1 MKKIF
6 SVILLALTLL
16 WANNIYAAEDHV
28 ILENYQDFMS
38 RDQYDQ
44 LNEDLAQIQENYD
57 VNIYF
62 IYDTSIDDSDN
73 GVKTYADEFLASHS
87 YNSNNVAIV
96 MSSSYY
102 YVAAN
107 GDGANEVIKRDEA
120 VFDRFYSRASMLSS
134 SDPNAF
140 FEGITNAYQYVLE
153 LINAKTYQSDAPVS
167 KEKALVNDFS
177 NIMSDD
183 EEERLNRKLQ
193 KIKNKYGFDAV
204 VVTTDSFN
212 GMSAR
217 DYADDFYDYSQYSKD
232 GILFVLNMTERTWYV
247 STKGKGIDY
256 FTDYGI
262 DAIFEEMAEDLSDG
276 KYYDAF
282 VIYADKVEKYVVN
295 GMQGNVVDVGNEEK
309 SFGVFNVMI
318 SAIVGAISSLITSLS
333 LRGRMK
339 NVSRQHFARNYI
351 VSDTFDINGAS
362 DMLVNRHVSRTR
374 RPRRDDSIGRGSG
387 PSHMGGGSKVHT
399 SSSGSSHGGHGGHF

>member
-62 IYDTSIDDSDN
+62 IYDTSIDDSDD

-87 YNSNNVAIV
+87 FNSNNVAIV

-167 KEKALVNDFS
+167 K
-177 NIMSDD
+177 
-183 EEERLNRKLQ
+183 RK
-193 KIKNKYGFDAV
+193 
-204 VVTTDSFN
+204 
-212 GMSAR
+212 
-217 DYADDFYDYSQYSKD
+217 
-232 GILFVLNMTERTWYV
+232 
-247 STKGKGIDY
+247 STG
-256 FTDYGI
+256 
-262 DAIFEEMAEDLSDG
+262 
-276 KYYDAF
+276 
-282 VIYADKVEKYVVN
+282 
-295 GMQGNVVDVGNEEK
+295 Q
-309 SFGVFNVMI
+309 
-318 SAIVGAISSLITSLS
+318 
-333 LRGRMK
+333 
-339 NVSRQHFARNYI
+339 
-351 VSDTFDINGAS
+351 
-362 DMLVNRHVSRTR
+362 
-374 RPRRDDSIGRGSG
+374 
-387 PSHMGGGSKVHT
+387 
-399 SSSGSSHGGHGGHF
+399 

>member
-62 IYDTSIDDSDN
+62 IYDTSIDDSEN
-73 GVKTYADEFLASHS
+73 GVKAYADEFLASHS
-87 YNSNNVAIV
+87 FNSNNVAIV

-193 KIKNKYGFDAV
+193 KIKDKYGFDAV

-339 NVSRQHFARNYI
+339 NVSRQHFARNYS

-374 RPRRDDSIGRGSG
+374 MAAMADTFRR
-387 PSHMGGGSKVHT
+387 
-399 SSSGSSHGGHGGHF
+399 

>member
-87 YNSNNVAIV
+87 FNSNNVAIV
-96 MSSSYY
+96 MSYSYY

-193 KIKNKYGFDAV
+193 KIKDKYGFDAV

-276 KYYDAF
+276 KY
-282 VIYADKVEKYVVN
+282 
-295 GMQGNVVDVGNEEK
+295 
-309 SFGVFNVMI
+309 
-318 SAIVGAISSLITSLS
+318 
-333 LRGRMK
+333 
-339 NVSRQHFARNYI
+339 
-351 VSDTFDINGAS
+351 
-362 DMLVNRHVSRTR
+362 
-374 RPRRDDSIGRGSG
+374 
-387 PSHMGGGSKVHT
+387 
-399 SSSGSSHGGHGGHF
+399 